1 MQVLH
6 QLPFVKDKDL
16 LVGIETA
23 DDAGVYRLS
32 DDTAV
37 VNTLDFFPPIVDDP
51 YLFGQIAVANAL
63 SDVYAM
69 GATPRLAMN
78 IVCFPKAL
86 GMDVLGE
93 ILKGGMDKLAEAG
106 VLLIGGHSV
115 EDAEVKYGLS
125 VTGFAHPERI
135 VTNKGAKPGDV
146 LVLTKPIGVGVI
158 TSGLKAGRIETHEA
172 QEAFESMRTLNRSA
186 SEAMVEVGVSACTD
200 ITGYGLMGHAMEMA
214 KGSEVSLVI
223 KTSDV
228 RILPKAIDLIAKKAN
243 RPRTLLANRDYIMAD
258 VVKSSQ
264 IDEPLELMLF
274 DPQTSGGL
282 LISVPEAR
290 YPELDSV
297 LKARSVDGFVVGRV
311 VERETGWRI
320 RLD

>member
-69 GATPRLAMN
+69 GAVPRLAMN

-86 GMDVLGE
+86 GMDILGE

-125 VTGFAHPERI
+125 VTGFSRPDKI
-135 VTNKGAKPGDV
+135 VTNKGAQPGDV

-158 TSGLKAGRIETHEA
+158 TSGLKAGRIKPHEA
-172 QEAFESMRTLNRSA
+172 EVAFESMRTLNRPA
-186 SEAMVEVGVSACTD
+186 SEAMVAVGVSACTD

-214 KGSEVSLVI
+214 KGSEVSLI
-223 KTSDV
+223 INTSDV
-228 RILPKAIDLIAKKAN
+228 RIFPKAIDLIAKKAN

-258 VVKSSQ
+258 VVKSRE
-264 IDEPLELMLF
+264 IDEALELMLF

-282 LISVPEAR
+282 LISVPEAK
-290 YPELDSV
+290 YPELD
-297 LKARSVDGFVVGRV
+297 LEFKKRSVNGFVVGRV
-311 VERETGWRI
+311 VEKEAGWRA

>member
-135 VTNKGAKPGDV
+135 VTNKGARPGDI